1 MAMQIVLNPF
11 FANRISFT
19 AHVFILLFAIGLST
33 QTENIYR
40 IAMEI
45 VVNVRASVIRG
56 SVKHFTG

>member
-1 MAMQIVLNPF
+1 MPTAFPSLA
-11 FANRISFT
+11 FAN
-19 AHVFILLFAIGLST
+19 AHVSVLFFSLGLST

-56 SVKHFTG
+56 SVKGPGPSEMDIV